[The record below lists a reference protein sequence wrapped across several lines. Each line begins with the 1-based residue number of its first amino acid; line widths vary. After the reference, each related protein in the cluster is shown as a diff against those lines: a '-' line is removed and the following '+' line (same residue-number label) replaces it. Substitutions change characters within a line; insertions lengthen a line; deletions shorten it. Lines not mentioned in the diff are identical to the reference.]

1 MVIVYSAGQF
11 EEETSTEVWVQGS
24 NLAYNIDIYIGGITL
39 TDYNCRLVI
48 ERPDGE
54 SSNELIAILT
64 DNEFYRYI
72 APSWV
77 TDVAGTVKITT
88 RIKKISDSTIYAQG
102 LVTKSVSE
110 GVLPNEEATIT
121 ETQYQ
126 ALLDLIELLYPLDT
140 AASTTSIRPIS
151 NKAITNYVLNL
162 DRVKKALI
170 VGAYGVENY
179 GYLGIGADLKPYYRI
194 VDNASAIPSDTSTEV
209 LHEGNIGTKG
219 SIYNYGTFASLT
231 ALETKLESEST
242 NKIGK
247 AILSYNSGQY
257 EAFIALKYT
266 AGAIYT
272 TIIAGPYFIY
282 ATYNGGWT
290 NIVKNITLL
299 ELSKYK
305 TTSVIPTGASAPYT
319 ISVTD
324 ADITGNSF
332 VRIMGNDAIG
342 ETTYQ
347 DILNS
352 ICISNEPTINI
363 GSFSFNTNSNNS
375 GNPIQIKYII
385 TECEH
390 N

>member
-140 AASTTSIRPIS
+140 AVSTTSIRPIS

-194 VDNASAIPSDTSTEV
+194 VDNASAIPSDTSTEM

-219 SIYNYGTFASLT
+219 NIYNLGTFASL
-231 ALETKLESEST
+231 ALMLASVQAKTYD
-242 NKIGK
+242 KIYR
-247 AILSYNSGQY
+247 AIVPINSVNLNALVMAKYVNG
-257 EAFIALKYT
+257 AFYVS
-266 AGAIYT
+266 G
-272 TIIAGPYFIY
+272 IAGNYLIF
-282 ATYNGGWT
+282 ATFNGSTWT
-290 NIVKNITLL
+290 SYVKDFLTLEIDKVKL
-299 ELSKYK
+299 V
-305 TTSVIPTGASAPYT
+305 SVSATGDSAPY
-319 ISVTD
+319 SLVVVD
-324 ADITGNSF
+324 ADITSNSF
-332 VRIMGNDAIG
+332 VEIMPNDGIDDTTYNDVLAENIYSKLFNVSVGWFEINVKTKNNDAPYLIM
-342 ETTYQ
+342 Y
-347 DILNS
+347 
-352 ICISNEPTINI
+352 
-363 GSFSFNTNSNNS
+363 
-375 GNPIQIKYII
+375 KI
-385 TECEH
+385 TEVA
-390 N
+390 

>member
-1 MVIVYSAGQF
+1 MVIVYSGGQF

-24 NLAYNIDIYIGGITL
+24 NLAYNIDIYISGITL

-126 ALLDLIELLYPLDT
+126 ALLDLMQLLYPLDT
-140 AASTTSIRPIS
+140 TASTTSTRPIT

-170 VGAYGVENY
+170 VGSYGAENY
-179 GYLGIGADLKPYYRI
+179 GYLGVGADLKPYYRI
-194 VDNASAIPSDTSTEV
+194 VDNASAVPSDTSAEV
-209 LHEGNIGTKG
+209 LHVGNVDTKGNI
-219 SIYNYGTFASLT
+219 YNLGTFASL
-231 ALETKLESEST
+231 ALMLASIQAKTYDKIYRAVVPINSVNFNALIMAKYVNGAFYVSGVAGNYLIFATFNGAAWTTNVKDFLTLAVDKVKLVSVS
-242 NKIGK
+242 
-247 AILSYNSGQY
+247 
-257 EAFIALKYT
+257 
-266 AGAIYT
+266 
-272 TIIAGPYFIY
+272 
-282 ATYNGGWT
+282 ATGDT
-290 NIVKNITLL
+290 
-299 ELSKYK
+299 
-305 TTSVIPTGASAPYT
+305 APYT
-319 ISVTD
+319 LTVVDS
-324 ADITGNSF
+324 DITSNSF
-332 VRIMGNDAIG
+332 VEIMPNDGID
-342 ETTYQ
+342 ETTYN
-347 DILNS
+347 DVLAENIYSKLFNVS
-352 ICISNEPTINI
+352 VGGFEINVK
-363 GSFSFNTNSNNS
+363 TKNNDA
-375 GNPIQIKYII
+375 PYLIMYKI
-385 TECEH
+385 TEVD
-390 N
+390 

>member
-54 SSNELIAILT
+54 SSNELIATLT

-140 AASTTSIRPIS
+140 AASTTSTRPIT

-219 SIYNYGTFASLT
+219 NIYNLGTFASL
-231 ALETKLESEST
+231 ALMLASVQAKTYD
-242 NKIGK
+242 KIYR
-247 AILSYNSGQY
+247 AIVPINSVNLNALVMAKYVNG
-257 EAFIALKYT
+257 AFYVS
-266 AGAIYT
+266 G
-272 TIIAGPYFIY
+272 IAGNYLIF
-282 ATYNGGWT
+282 ATFNGSTWT
-290 NIVKNITLL
+290 TYVKDFLTLEIDKVKL
-299 ELSKYK
+299 V
-305 TTSVIPTGASAPYT
+305 SVSATGDSAPY
-319 ISVTD
+319 SLVVAD
-324 ADITGNSF
+324 ADITSNSF
-332 VRIMGNDAIG
+332 VEIMPNDGID
-342 ETTYQ
+342 ETTYN
-347 DILNS
+347 DVLAENIYSKLFNVS
-352 ICISNEPTINI
+352 VGGFEINVK
-363 GSFSFNTNSNNS
+363 TKNNDA
-375 GNPIQIKYII
+375 PYLIMYKI
-385 TECEH
+385 TEVA
-390 N
+390 

>member
-39 TDYNCRLVI
+39 TDYNCRLAI

-54 SSNELIAILT
+54 SSNELIATLT

-102 LVTKSVSE
+102 LVTKSVSD

-140 AASTTSIRPIS
+140 AASTTSIRPIT

-162 DRVKKALI
+162 DRVKKSLI
-170 VGAYGVENY
+170 VGSYGAENY

-219 SIYNYGTFASLT
+219 NIYNLGTFASL
-231 ALETKLESEST
+231 ALMLASVQAKTYD
-242 NKIGK
+242 KIYR
-247 AILSYNSGQY
+247 AIVPINSVNLNALVMAKYVNG
-257 EAFIALKYT
+257 AFYVS
-266 AGAIYT
+266 G
-272 TIIAGPYFIY
+272 IAGNYLIF
-282 ATYNGGWT
+282 ATFNGSTWT
-290 NIVKNITLL
+290 SYVKDFLTLEIDKVKL
-299 ELSKYK
+299 V
-305 TTSVIPTGASAPYT
+305 SVSATGDSAPY
-319 ISVTD
+319 SLVVTD
-324 ADITGNSF
+324 ADITSNSF
-332 VRIMGNDAIG
+332 VEIMPNDGID
-342 ETTYQ
+342 ETTYN
-347 DILNS
+347 DVLAENIYSKLFNVS
-352 ICISNEPTINI
+352 VGGFEINVK
-363 GSFSFNTNSNNS
+363 TKNNDA
-375 GNPIQIKYII
+375 PYLIMYKI
-385 TECEH
+385 TEVA
-390 N
+390 